1 MADALFKAIGQKLD
15 AGEDE
20 RELYNALA
28 EHLWTGSFIGGS
40 DATPVSQPRAPKARL
55 ECLLR
60 TAIEIR
66 EKSQAR
72 LHNLNTFPDLD
83 FSRSLTEEETKSLHN
98 AWMNDVESWMSEEC
112 FGQYERLIEK
122 ANELDSNKG
131 KGNQCWKAWRD
142 PKEGSWQ
149 RQRHCRN
156 GFEGR

>member
-40 DATPVSQPRAPKARL
+40 DATPVSQPRASKARL

-60 TAIEIR
+60 TAKVIR
-66 EKSQAR
+66 VKYQAR
-72 LHNLNTFPDLD
+72 LFNSDTFPDLD
-83 FSRSLTEEETKSLHN
+83 FERSLTEEETKSLHN
-98 AWMNDVESWMSEEC
+98 AWMNDVEYWMSDEC

-122 ANELDSNKG
+122 ANQLDSNK
-131 KGNQCWKAWRD
+131 AA
-142 PKEGSWQ
+142 GS
-149 RQRHCRN
+149 RRV
-156 GFEGR
+156 GGSLTY